1 MFQVTID
8 ANWLVD
14 YVMQIKKGITTNE
27 GYISN
32 YCKCDY
38 NIMLI

>member
-8 ANWLVD
+8 AIWLVD
-14 YVMQIKKGITTNE
+14 YVMQIKKGITTSE

-32 YCKCDY
+32 YCKCDC